1 MGVFA
6 CLQTQYHCKLIKMS
20 SEVLSSLRGKVLEIP
35 QRKTSNGSEKS
46 GNIPQESEKWTPYN
60 GDMHM
65 QGIKVIVNNPTE
77 KKAKVDCFEETM
89 LLIEIYRHKLELAKY
104 EKKEKK
110 IRELAMEQ
118 KKREMR
124 PIADTLL
131 LIKYNN

>member
-1 MGVFA
+1 
-6 CLQTQYHCKLIKMS
+6 
-20 SEVLSSLRGKVLEIP
+20 LEIP

-89 LLIEIYRHKLELAKY
+89 LLIEIYRPVLAR
-104 EKKEKK
+104 
-110 IRELAMEQ
+110 ILF
-118 KKREMR
+118 
-124 PIADTLL
+124 
-131 LIKYNN
+131 